1 MLKWLRKCK
10 NFIMGLSQEKS
21 KAQWCKDLV
30 FKNLKI
36 SSEQGQ
42 Q

>member
-21 KAQWCKDLV
+21 KAQCKDLL

-36 SSEQGQ
+36 SGEQGQ